1 VRTAVVTGGA
11 QGIGRGVAAHLLVE
25 GWRVVIADADRAAA
39 DDAADELGRAGPV
52 EVVTCDVADE
62 GQVEAMAGR
71 ALHVG
76 DGRIEGL
83 VTCAGLASPGDTP
96 LEQLPLEHW
105 RHVLDVN
112 LTGTMLSVKHCLAG
126 LRVGNGSVVTI
137 ASVRAH
143 QSDPHTEAYA
153 ASKGGVVA
161 LTHALAVSLGPDV
174 RVNCI
179 SPGWIETSGTRPRG
193 DRRPAQLR
201 DIDHRQH
208 PVGRVGRPDDV
219 AALACWL
226 LSPAAGFVTGQ
237 EFVTDGGMAVRLHYA
252 E

>member
-1 VRTAVVTGGA
+1 MPTAVVTGGA
-11 QGIGRGVAAHLLVE
+11 QGIGRGVVARLLTE
-25 GWRVVIADADRAAA
+25 GWRVVVADVDREAA
-39 DDAADELGRAGPV
+39 DDAADELRRAGPV
-52 EVVTCDVADE
+52 EVVTCDVSDE

-96 LEQLPLEHW
+96 LEDLPLERW
-105 RHVLDVN
+105 RRVLDVN
-112 LTGTMLSVKHCLAG
+112 LTGTMLCVKHCLAG
-126 LRVGNGSVVTI
+126 LQAGAGSVVTI
-137 ASVRAH
+137 SSVRAH

-153 ASKGGVVA
+153 ASKGGVLA

-179 SPGWIETSGTRPRG
+179 SPGWIDVSGYKPRPSRYE
-193 DRRPAQLR
+193 AELR
-201 DIDHRQH
+201 DIDHDQH

-219 AALACWL
+219 AALAAWL
-226 LSPAAGFVTGQ
+226 MSPAAGFVTGQ
-237 EFVTDGGMAVRLHYA
+237 EFVVDGGMAVRLHYA
-252 E
+252 D